1 MNNNESYKDFQ
12 YNSCIARGI
21 CSISPRTSALQ
32 AILILYLKITAELI
46 TKNTICDEI
55 QKFFL
60 NTITIAISNPNFND
74 NSYINAI
81 NNFKK
86 FIPLLFD
93 EYYQNKSEN
102 IYISKKQEINN
113 IFNKTEKLLDAIKYG
128 EAIINQNIK
137 NLPDKI
143 RDLYNILLI
152 IAKSISI
159 NIIELESYGI
169 NHPKSFKFILNIFR
183 TLNLKNN
190 DLKTIKE
197 KIFYASKIDC
207 NLLKRIKN
215 IQKINYGEQT
225 EKEVSFSTVP
235 NKAILVVGT
244 NIKELEIILESTKN
258 EGIDIYTHDEMI
270 LAHTYPKF
278 WEYDNLK
285 GQYGQGIENCL
296 IDFATFPGPIIL
308 TKNSLHNIE
317 NFYRGRL
324 FTTDSTTLPK
334 GVIKIDDYDLS
345 EVIKSA
351 KESKGFKKG
360 KKCKSSIIGFNYQKA
375 IKRIKTKL
383 EKNKYKQFL
392 IIGANDSTQ
401 EENSYFENLIKLTPE
416 NVLIISFSYKTEK
429 NNFIHINNCYDSFS
443 CTKIVEF
450 LYKFKNPI
458 TIFIPKCV
466 RNSFSQIV
474 YYSTFKDIDFY
485 LGECT
490 PIILNPS
497 LMKTFRDV
505 FSVHKITNIKKD
517 LKEIIQ
523 DK

>member
-32 AILILYLKITAELI
+32 TILILYLKITAELI

-86 FIPLLFD
+86 IIPLLFD

-169 NHPKSFKFILNIFR
+169 NHPKSFKFVLNIFR

-190 DLKTIKE
+190 DLKTIK
-197 KIFYASKIDC
+197 
-207 NLLKRIKN
+207 
-215 IQKINYGEQT
+215 
-225 EKEVSFSTVP
+225 
-235 NKAILVVGT
+235 
-244 NIKELEIILESTKN
+244 
-258 EGIDIYTHDEMI
+258 
-270 LAHTYPKF
+270 
-278 WEYDNLK
+278 
-285 GQYGQGIENCL
+285 
-296 IDFATFPGPIIL
+296 
-308 TKNSLHNIE
+308 
-317 NFYRGRL
+317 
-324 FTTDSTTLPK
+324 
-334 GVIKIDDYDLS
+334 
-345 EVIKSA
+345 
-351 KESKGFKKG
+351 
-360 KKCKSSIIGFNYQKA
+360 
-375 IKRIKTKL
+375 
-383 EKNKYKQFL
+383 
-392 IIGANDSTQ
+392 
-401 EENSYFENLIKLTPE
+401 
-416 NVLIISFSYKTEK
+416 
-429 NNFIHINNCYDSFS
+429 
-443 CTKIVEF
+443 
-450 LYKFKNPI
+450 
-458 TIFIPKCV
+458 
-466 RNSFSQIV
+466 
-474 YYSTFKDIDFY
+474 
-485 LGECT
+485 
-490 PIILNPS
+490 
-497 LMKTFRDV
+497 
-505 FSVHKITNIKKD
+505 
-517 LKEIIQ
+517 
-523 DK
+523 